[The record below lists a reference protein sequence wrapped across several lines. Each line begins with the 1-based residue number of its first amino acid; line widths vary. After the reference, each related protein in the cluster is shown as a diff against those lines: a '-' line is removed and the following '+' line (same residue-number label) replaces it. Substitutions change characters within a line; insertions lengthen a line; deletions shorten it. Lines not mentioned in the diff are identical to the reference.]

1 MKRSFAISTAAAL
14 LALSLAGCG
23 ADRNHND
30 LTPDT
35 GGGAGTS
42 ATDTMHNGDETRNGT
57 GVSSGASTGNGTSL
71 TEGVAGAV
79 SRALRDETH
88 NVRDRM
94 ENSRST
100 VGENREENRNTGSGK
115 YTAANNG
122 GVTADSTALNAARS
136 AAEAN
141 LRYAK
146 MLANARVHDRDGFLL
161 DGENAHFSTF

>member
-30 LTPDT
+30 LTSGN
-35 GGGAGTS
+35 GGGTGTT
-42 ATDTMHNGDETRNGT
+42 ATDTMHNGDETGNGT
-57 GVSSGASTGNGTSL
+57 GVSSGAGTGNGTSL

-79 SRALRDETH
+79 SRALRDETGS
-88 NVRDRM
+88 VRNRT
-94 ENSRST
+94 ESGT
-100 VGENREENRNTGSGK
+100 VGDNRGDNRNAGGGR
-115 YTAANNG
+115 YTASNNG
-122 GVTADSTALNAARS
+122 GVTADSTALNTARS